1 MVNTDRLCLG
11 CMNDNGGESVCP
23 ICGYDSSMDNSE
35 KYLATGTWLNA
46 NRYYIGRVI
55 EETAD
60 GATYIAWD
68 NDEKA
73 VVHIKE
79 YFPDGIAV
87 RSADR
92 LTVTPA
98 TDMGLSFNKGREEF
112 VRLFGRLAE
121 ANESVSI
128 LRVSDLFES
137 GGTIYA
143 VQKAVSGTTL
153 QAFLLRN
160 GGALKWE
167 QVKPLFMPFIS
178 TISQLN
184 EMGIYHRGICPD
196 NIIVGRDGK
205 LRLTGFC
212 IPSVRNTL
220 GEFVPQLPSGY
231 AAPEQYLESN
241 DNTYLCDIYSLGA
254 VLFRTLIGTTPPD
267 AKDRLLNDKLS
278 IPTKITDTVPR
289 GALIAIANALKVE
302 PSERVGTCER
312 LYKMLEAVS
321 VGAVVIAK
329 EPQEEPKKPRISAA
343 VYASIAVVVTAIIFI
358 VLLIFVGPKIGF
370 NLFSKKEDEGQKTSA
385 PPASSIQSSSK
396 PTGYGPDTMLFVV
409 PDIVGTPYFEFC
421 EKIEPENPHFTFV
434 EMGRKFSDTVPI
446 GEICYQSV
454 EAGAEVERDTVI
466 EYYISAGANVDS
478 ATMPNIIKKSLDMGE
493 LELYR
498 SGFLRSSLKF
508 VPGVDDAARAV
519 EPGQIYR
526 VVYAKDSEKVIKSG
540 NKVSITEP
548 IIIYYRDPSFVDE
561 EVSDTENPDNSG
573 TGEPTPPTG
582 ENTQ

>member
-1 MVNTDRLCLG
+1 MVNTERLCLG
-11 CMNDNGGESVCP
+11 CMNDNGGEAVCP
-23 ICGYDSSMDNSE
+23 ICGYDSSMDNGE
-35 KYLATGTWLNA
+35 KYLAVGTWLNA
-46 NRYYIGRVI
+46 NRYYVGSVI
-55 EETAD
+55 EETTD

-68 NDEKA
+68 NDENA

-79 YFPDGIAV
+79 YFPEGIAV

-92 LTVTPA
+92 LTVTPD
-98 TDMGLSFNKGREEF
+98 TDNGLAFNKGREEF
-112 VRLFGRLAE
+112 ARLFGRLAE

-137 GGTIYA
+137 GGTVYA
-143 VQKAVSGTTL
+143 AQKAVSGTTL

-160 GGALKWE
+160 GGSLKWE

-212 IPSVRNTL
+212 IPSVRNTS
-220 GEFVPQLPSGY
+220 GEFVSQLPSGY

-241 DNTYLCDIYSLGA
+241 DNSYLCDIYSLGA

-321 VGAVVIAK
+321 VGAVVIAE
-329 EPQEEPKKPRISAA
+329 EPQEEPKKPRVSAA
-343 VYASIAVVVTAIIFI
+343 LYAIIAIAVTAVIFLI
-358 VLLIFVGPKIGF
+358 LLIVVGPKLDNIFGKEKS
-370 NLFSKKEDEGQKTSA
+370 SK
-385 PPASSIQSSSK
+385 PSSTPISSSMQSSSK
-396 PTGYGPDTMLFVV
+396 PTGYGPDTLHFVV
-409 PDIVGTPYFEFC
+409 PDIVGVPYFEFC

-478 ATMPNIIKKSLDMGE
+478 AIMPNIIKKSRDMGE

-498 SGFLRSSLKF
+498 SGFLGSSLKF
-508 VPGVDDAARAV
+508 VPGVDDAAKAV

-561 EVSDTENPDNSG
+561 EISDTENPENPE
-573 TGEPTPPTG
+573 TGEQTPPASGDETV
-582 ENTQ
+582 Q